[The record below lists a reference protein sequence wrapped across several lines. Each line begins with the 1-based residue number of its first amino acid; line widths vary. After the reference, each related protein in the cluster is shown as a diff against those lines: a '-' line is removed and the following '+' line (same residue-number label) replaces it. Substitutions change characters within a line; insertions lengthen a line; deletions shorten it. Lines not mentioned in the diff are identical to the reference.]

1 MTAGPELLSL
11 DYALPYP
18 SRRTPAMGRA
28 AIATSHHL
36 ASIAGMDMLAMGGN
50 AADASIAAAMV
61 LTVVEPTGCGIGG
74 DGFAILWDGK
84 ELHGLNGFGAIV
96 GGLDARIF
104 QGLSAIPERG
114 WNSVTVPGV
123 VSCWIALLGA
133 VRLLPLETIAAPA
146 IRHARDGFL
155 VTPTIARL
163 WANGGQT
170 LREQPGFAACFLPG
184 GRAPRAGELFRSA
197 AHAATL
203 ETIAA
208 TRGRHFIGERLR
220 VALWPTPKH
229 MALR

>member
-1 MTAGPELLSL
+1 
-11 DYALPYP
+11 
-18 SRRTPAMGRA
+18 MGRA

-36 ASIAGMDMLAMGGN
+36 ASIAGMDML
-50 AADASIAAAMV
+50 
-61 LTVVEPTGCGIGG
+61 G
-74 DGFAILWDGK
+74 DGRQRRGCKHRRRDGPYRRRA
-84 ELHGLNGFGAIV
+84 HGVRDRRRWLRHIMGRKRTARSQRLGAIV

-123 VSCWIALLGA
+123 VSCWIALWERFGS
-133 VRLLPLETIAAPA
+133 LPLETIAAPA

-208 TRGRHFIGERLR
+208 TGGEAFYRGALADRI
-220 VALWPTPKH
+220 VADAEATWRC
-229 MALR
+229 A